1 MFAILGIG
9 YLLAKTV
16 NGLLYGDFLL
26 DVPRFGPKVPVRRS
40 FLVECVSVRSHESV
54 ELVQVGRRNCV
65 LHDNNTILV
74 KSFDGTLKIMR
85 IDLPAAYFRVS
96 EVNAGNLFQ
105 VMRQWYG

>member
-1 MFAILGIG
+1 
-9 YLLAKTV
+9 
-16 NGLLYGDFLL
+16 
-26 DVPRFGPKVPVRRS
+26 VRRS

-96 EVNAGNLFQ
+96 EVNAE
-105 VMRQWYG
+105 R